1 MDSVLSVGMS
11 HQAAVGR
18 RMDIIANNIANAS
31 TTAYRAERVAFQDY
45 LFEMDVKAPP
55 ALRELR
61 FVLDYGIVPDM
72 RQGEIFSTGNS
83 FDIALD
89 GPGFLAVEG
98 PDGPDGERLY
108 SRAGSLLRN
117 AAGELTLQNGSR
129 VLGANGQP
137 IAIDDGDIPVGISED
152 GTLSSAAGE
161 IGQLLLV
168 DFAEMKA
175 MERRGDTLFAT
186 DQEALPPE
194 GLRIVQGSLEGSNVN
209 PIKEVTDMI
218 SVMRSYQS
226 MERTLE
232 SHGELRDEAIER
244 LARVQA

>member
-45 LFEMDVKAPP
+45 LFEMDVKAPS

-72 RQGEIFSTGNS
+72 RQGPITTTGND

-89 GPGFLAVEG
+89 GDGFLVVE
-98 PDGPDGERLY
+98 DANGERLY
-108 SRAGSLLRN
+108 SRAGSLVRN
-117 AAGELTLQNGSR
+117 ADGELALASGAR
-129 VLGANGQP
+129 VLGVGGQGIVVEDTDTP
-137 IAIDDGDIPVGISED
+137 LTIAPD
-152 GTLSSAAGE
+152 GTLSSPRGE
-161 IGQLLLV
+161 LGQLLLV

-194 GLRIVQGSLEGSNVN
+194 GLRVVQGSLEGSNVN

>member
-11 HQAAVGR
+11 HQAATGR

-45 LFEMDVKAPP
+45 LFEMDTKAPQ

-72 RQGEIFSTGNS
+72 RQGAIFATGNT

-89 GPGFLAVEG
+89 GAGFLAVEG
-98 PDGPDGERLY
+98 ADGERLY

-117 AAGELTLQNGSR
+117 NEGDLTLQNGAR
-129 VLGANGQP
+129 VLGTNGQP
-137 IAIDDGDIPVGISED
+137 IAIDDGDLPLEITAD
-152 GTLSSAAGE
+152 GTLRSGAGE
-161 IGQLLLV
+161 IGRLMLV
-168 DFAEMKA
+168 DFAGMKA

-186 DQEALPPE
+186 DQEELPPE

-226 MERTLE
+226 MERTLQ